1 MSCDRCFDV
10 ETGGHPHDYGY
21 SLPDTRDRFSV
32 MGRCSCWVDAVRVDR
47 ADCDKCHGER
57 WAPTGGEI
65 TITIRREYGECDC
78 GSGEAV
84 LTKVYYRIKGPGCTV
99 DVPRTANRSAVVKA
113 IWPRSVSTGRA
124 IGGAPW
130 SAANY

>member
-21 SLPDTRDRFSV
+21 SLPDTRDRFRV
-32 MGRCSCWVDAVRVDR
+32 LERCSCWVDET
-47 ADCDKCHGER
+47 ADCGECHGER
-57 WAPTGGEI
+57 WVPTGGEI

-99 DVPRTANRSAVVKA
+99 DVPRTANPSAVVKA